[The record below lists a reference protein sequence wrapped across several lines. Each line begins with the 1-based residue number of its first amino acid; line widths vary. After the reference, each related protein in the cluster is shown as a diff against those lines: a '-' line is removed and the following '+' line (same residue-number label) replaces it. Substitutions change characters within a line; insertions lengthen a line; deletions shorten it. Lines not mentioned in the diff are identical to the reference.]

1 MKAKA
6 FSMPGVTIDGR
17 DPLEVYEIVRGG
29 GGACEGGDGPTLVES
44 QMYRLSAHGNI
55 IAPPGVPLH
64 FPEHEAIEKF
74 GAPEEY
80 EAAKQGDPVPAFRG
94 RLVADGV
101 LTGEEADAIAEEARE
116 EMQAAVDFGLASPFP
131 EVETALDHVYA

>member
-1 MKAKA
+1 
-6 FSMPGVTIDGR
+6 
-17 DPLEVYEIVRGG
+17 
-29 GGACEGGDGPTLVES
+29 
-44 QMYRLSAHGNI
+44 MYRLSAHGNI

-94 RLVADGV
+94 KLVRFPFNTPERTSPRPGRP
-101 LTGEEADAIAEEARE
+101 ART
-116 EMQAAVDFGLASPFP
+116 STCCKP
-131 EVETALDHVYA
+131 

>member
-6 FSMPGVTIDGR
+6 YSMPGVTVDGG
-17 DPLEVYEIVRGG
+17 DPVAVHDVISAAVER
-29 GGACEGGDGPTLVES
+29 ARGGDGPTFVES
-44 QMYRLSAHGNI
+44 LVYRLSAHGNI

-101 LTGEEADAIAEEARE
+101 LTGEEADAIAAEVRE

>member
-1 MKAKA
+1 L
-6 FSMPGVTIDGR
+6 I
-17 DPLEVYEIVRGG
+17 
-29 GGACEGGDGPTLVES
+29 ES

-80 EAAKQGDPVPAFRG
+80 EAALQGDPVPAFRG
-94 RLVADGV
+94 RLVADGT
-101 LTGEEADAIAEEARE
+101 LSAADAGRIAERVRD
-116 EMQAAVDFGLASPFP
+116 EMQAAVSFALDSPFP
-131 EVETALDHVYA
+131 ALESALEYVYA

>member
-1 MKAKA
+1 
-6 FSMPGVTIDGR
+6 
-17 DPLEVYEIVRGG
+17 
-29 GGACEGGDGPTLVES
+29 
-44 QMYRLSAHGNI
+44 MYRLSAHGNI

-94 RLVADGV
+94 RLVADGH
-101 LTGEEADAIAEEARE
+101 LSGEDADAIAERVRS
-116 EMQAAVDFGLASPFP
+116 EMEDAVRFGLASPSP
-131 EVETALDHVYA
+131 DVSVALEYVYA

>member
-1 MKAKA
+1 
-6 FSMPGVTIDGR
+6 
-17 DPLEVYEIVRGG
+17 
-29 GGACEGGDGPTLVES
+29 
-44 QMYRLSAHGNI
+44 MYRLSAHGNI

-101 LTGEEADAIAEEARE
+101 LTGEAAAAIAEEVRE
-116 EMQAAVDFGLASPFP
+116 ELQAAVDFGLQSPFP
-131 EVETALDHVYA
+131 EVETALEYTYA